1 MKRQDFLLSNAKNAE
16 PTITVTLT
24 KSEALQ
30 VVDALTL
37 AAQAAD
43 CDDAYRDNFHVLKWK
58 FEC

>member
-1 MKRQDFLLSNAKNAE
+1 MEKPE

-30 VVDALTL
+30 IVDALTL

-43 CDDAYRDNFHVLKWK
+43 CDDAYRDNFHTLKWK